1 MFNSIDKWL
10 SKFSPADRERSEQLI
25 AAPREGLSRRG
36 FLNGLTGGFIGIST
50 GIIQPSRKILVAMPK
65 AIPGRV
71 VQNYFKFN
79 IAKALLRPLAQPLY
93 DTEKIFCTERGL
105 EFEHGLELAFFKI
118 SEAKI

>member
-1 MFNSIDKWL
+1 MFNSIEKWL
-10 SKFSPADRERSEQLI
+10 SKFSPADRERSAQLI

-50 GIIQPSRKILVAMPK
+50 GIIQPSRKILVAMPE
-65 AIPGRV
+65 AIPRLA

-79 IAKALLRPLAQPLY
+79 IAKSILGPLARPLY

-105 EFEHGLELAFFKI
+105 EFKHGPKLAFFKI